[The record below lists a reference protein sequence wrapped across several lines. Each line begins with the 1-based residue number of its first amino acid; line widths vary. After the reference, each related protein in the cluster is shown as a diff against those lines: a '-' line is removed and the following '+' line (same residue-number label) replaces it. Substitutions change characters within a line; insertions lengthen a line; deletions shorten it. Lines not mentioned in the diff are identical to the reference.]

1 MALAN
6 VLLVDDEV
14 PFVETMV
21 KRLARRDFHVLTAH
35 GGQEALDLLERTPN
49 VDVVVLDVKMPGM
62 DGIETLKQIKSRF
75 PLVEV
80 IMLTG
85 HGTVESAIDGM
96 KLGAFDF
103 LMKPTE
109 FDNLVEKVTKA
120 EKIKRDR
127 EEKIHEAE
135 AKAIFLRMGT

>member
-21 KRLARRDFHVLTAH
+21 KRLSRRDLHVLTAH
-35 GGQEALDLLERTPN
+35 GGQEALDLLDRTPN

-62 DGIETLKQIKSRF
+62 DGIETLKQIKNHF

-103 LMKPTE
+103 LMKPAE
-109 FDNLVEKVTKA
+109 FDNLVEKVAQA
-120 EKIKRDR
+120 EKVKRDR
-127 EEKIHEAE
+127 EEKIREAE
-135 AKAIFLRMGT
+135 AKAVFYRMGA